1 MVIRFGKRFWI
12 ITTSIIIVFTVF
24 VVGRNL
30 LHTVKIR
37 HEIGQLEREKVH
49 YEQRI
54 EQDSLLLERLRY
66 DDYLEEFARERYRMQ
81 RRGEQVYIIEEE

>member
-37 HEIGQLEREKVH
+37 HEIGQLEREQEH